1 MSLPM
6 SRTSANQKD
15 KVVDFKEKLREKG
28 DSLHAFALRNG
39 FMPRTVYVT
48 VKRWGN
54 RTDRQPH
61 GGFGRQIM
69 VLLRKELAG

>member
-1 MSLPM
+1 MAKSA
-6 SRTSANQKD
+6 ANQKD
-15 KVVDFKEKLREKG
+15 RGIDFKGKLREKG
-28 DSLHAFALRNG
+28 DSLRAFALRNG

-48 VKRWGN
+48 VERWGN

-69 VLLRKELAG
+69 ALLRKELAG